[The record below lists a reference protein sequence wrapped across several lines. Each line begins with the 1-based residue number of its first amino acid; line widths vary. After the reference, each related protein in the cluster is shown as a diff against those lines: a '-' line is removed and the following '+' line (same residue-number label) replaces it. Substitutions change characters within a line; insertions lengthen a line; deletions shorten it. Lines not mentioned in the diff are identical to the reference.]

1 MEIGRILKGIMRIG
15 GIRICTASL
24 VPMMVATVLAYC
36 KHGVFSFKW
45 WLLSI
50 VSIMLIETGKH
61 CFNDV
66 VDYESGVDLSIEP
79 DKVTPYSGGK
89 KGLTENLLSVKE
101 AKIIGKITL
110 AIAAVIGIYIAVV
123 REPLIWPIGILG
135 VFFAIS
141 YSVPPFSFCYRGLGE
156 IVIGITYG
164 PLIFVGMYLVMAGS
178 IDSIAVL
185 ASIPLGILVTNIIW
199 INQYPDYEADKMHGK
214 RNWVV
219 RLGKE
224 KGLVVYKI
232 LYIMIYLSFII
243 IAVTTRN
250 YYWLINLVTIPM
262 AIRSYR
268 IAQEHYNNIQNLIK
282 ANELTL
288 KMYVVMGITMI
299 VTFILTY

>member
-1 MEIGRILKGIMRIG
+1 
-15 GIRICTASL
+15 
-24 VPMMVATVLAYC
+24 
-36 KHGVFSFKW
+36 HGVFSFKW

-89 KGLTENLLSVKE
+89 KVLTENLLSVKE